1 MNIQTKNTKPT
12 NYTPGMRIVVR
23 DAEWV
28 VRKSD
33 PTVDGG
39 YLIECEGISE
49 LVRGKEGRFLTSI
62 ENNKEFSNSSIEI
75 LDPATT
81 KLVED
86 KSPNYKDSMLYME
99 AMLRQKVPTDEH
111 IYFGHKAAMDTLPFQ
126 LDPTITALK
135 QPRQRILIADA
146 VGLGKTLEAGILMSE
161 LIRRGKGKRILVLAV
176 KSMLTQF
183 QKEMWSRFSIPLTR
197 LDSAGLQKVR
207 NRIPTNHNPFHFYDK
222 SIISI
227 DTLKQDVEY
236 RHYLEQAYWDI
247 IVIDEAHNVARRGS
261 NSQRSRLAS
270 LLSQRSDSLIM
281 LSATPHDGKPE
292 SFASLMN
299 MLDATAISNEKEY
312 EHDDFSDKGLVV
324 RRFKKDVKDQIA
336 KDFPERD
343 IQTVKSQASAVEED
357 VYRELTALKLST
369 LDKGKQASQLL
380 RVTLEK
386 TLFSSPMACLSTVNN
401 RIKRLEA
408 KNDLD
413 FADDLD
419 SLKSFAYALER
430 VTPENFSKYQ
440 RLLKLISDKKD
451 GFGWKPNKKDD
462 RIVIFTESIPT
473 LNFLYD
479 NLQKDLGLKE
489 EQIGF
494 LKGQEMSDTEL
505 MQTVEDFGKEQSKL
519 RLLVCSDVAS
529 EGINLHYL
537 SHKMIHFDIPWS
549 LMVFQQRNGRIDRY
563 GQTKQPLIRYL
574 VTTSSNDDVRGDSR
588 TSEVLI
594 EKDEQ
599 AQKNIGDPSE
609 FTGKYDQESEEEAV
623 AEVIAESFTSGADIL
638 SDIFGDFDEPE
649 EKSQGPMD
657 AFLPAEIHV
666 SDTTIETRELPSLY
680 ESDISFAEQSLEYIK
695 RKGQRL
701 EFHKTNS
708 STLSL
713 TVNKELEQRLKQLP
727 PEVYPQDDQFVLTND
742 IDQMSNEIAESRG
755 QQHAWPRKNYL
766 WQLHPVMEWLNDKV
780 LSAFGR
786 HHAPLIR
793 VPHKMANNN
802 TAFILNA
809 IYPNRKSHP
818 IINDWVV
825 VNFNNDQ
832 FDSFERFEQFAEQ
845 LNLKKDKL
853 SNPAK
858 TDNTEMQQSLLK
870 KAITKASEYFQTI
883 RKEKESKIDHKL
895 QKQIDA
901 LEALR
906 DKRVKQLA
914 FSFEQTGGIQQIVE
928 DKKQKEQ
935 KRIEQLFDDYI
946 QWIED
951 TMTTEN
957 TPYIQLIA
965 VFTGNEE

>member
-1 MNIQTKNTKPT
+1 MNSLAQKDKYK

-33 PTVDGG
+33 PTADGG

-62 ENNKEFSNSSIEI
+62 ENDKEYSNSQIQI

-81 KLVED
+81 KLMED
-86 KSPNYKDSMLYME
+86 KSPNYKDSLLYIE
-99 AMLRQKVPTDEH
+99 AMLRQRVPTDEH
-111 IYFGHKAAMDTLPFQ
+111 IHFGHKAAMDTLPFQ

-197 LDSAGLQKVR
+197 LDSAGLQQVR
-207 NRIPTNHNPFHFYDK
+207 NKIPTNHNPFHFYDK

-247 IVIDEAHNVARRGS
+247 IVIDEAHNVAQRGS
-261 NSQRSRLAS
+261 NSQRSRLAK
-270 LLSQRSDSLIM
+270 LLAQRSDTLIM

-299 MLDATAISNEKEY
+299 MLDATAIANEKEY
-312 EHDDFSDKGLVV
+312 QHDDFSDKGLVI

-343 IQTVKSQASAVEED
+343 IQTVKAKASAVEED
-357 VYRELTALKLST
+357 VYRELTELNLIT
-369 LDKGKQASQLL
+369 LDKGRKASQLL
-380 RVTLEK
+380 RVTIEK

-401 RIKRLEA
+401 RIKKLEA
-408 KNDLD
+408 KQDPD
-413 FADDLD
+413 FEDDLN
-419 SLKSFAYALER
+419 SLKSFAQALER
-430 VTPENFSKYQ
+430 VSAEHFSKYQ
-440 RLLKLISDKKD
+440 QLLTLISDKKA

-473 LNFLYD
+473 LEFLHQQ
-479 NLQKDLGLKE
+479 LQVDLGLKP
-489 EQIGF
+489 EQIGC
-494 LKGQEMSDTEL
+494 LKGQEMSDAEL
-505 MQTVEDFGKEQSKL
+505 MQTVEEFGKEQSKL

-563 GQTKQPLIRYL
+563 GQTQQPLIRYL
-574 VTTSSNDDVRGDSR
+574 VTTSENENVRGDSR

-594 EKDEQ
+594 QKDEQ

-609 FTGKYDQESEEEAV
+609 FTGRFDQESEEEAV
-623 AEVIAESFTSGADIL
+623 AEALVESFTSGEDIL
-638 SDIFGDFDEPE
+638 ADIFGDFDDDSTKET
-649 EKSQGPMD
+649 GPMD
-657 AFLPAEIHV
+657 AFLPEEVHV
-666 SDTTIETRELPSLY
+666 SDSTVETRDLFSLFS
-680 ESDISFAEQSLEYIK
+680 SDIQFAEQALEYIK
-695 RKGQRL
+695 RNGQRID
-701 EFHKTNS
+701 FSKKDA
-708 STLSL
+708 STLAL
-713 TVNKELEQRLKQLP
+713 TVNNELEQRLKQLP
-727 PEVYPQDDQFVLTND
+727 PEVYPQDEQFILTNS
-742 IDQMSNEIAESRG
+742 IEQMSLEIAAARG

-793 VPHKMANNN
+793 TPHKLDASK
-802 TAFILNA
+802 TAFVLNA

-818 IINDWVV
+818 LINDWVV
-825 VNFNNDQ
+825 VNYVDGR
-832 FDSFERFEQFAEQ
+832 FDTFETFEQFAEAIE
-845 LNLKKDKL
+845 LKESKL

-858 TDNTEMQQSLLK
+858 IDNTDDHQNLLK
-870 KAITKASEYFQTI
+870 DAISKASEYFQII
-883 RKEKESKIDHKL
+883 RKEKESLIDAKL
-895 QKQIDA
+895 QAQVDA
-901 LEALR
+901 LEALKA
-906 DKRVKQLA
+906 KRVKQLA
-914 FSFEQTGGIQQIVE
+914 FDFEQAGGIQQIVE
-928 DKKQKEQ
+928 DKKLKEQ
-935 KRIEQLFDDYI
+935 HRIEKLFDDYI

-951 TMTTEN
+951 TMTTEK

-965 VFTGNEE
+965 VFTGSEV